1 MRLLLKNWVLN
12 CKTGIM
18 KKIIYILFG
27 MLAWWS
33 CEDENSLIGPEGVFS
48 EYTDSR
54 DGKIYRCVTIGDQT
68 WMAENLA
75 YRLPLGSV
83 DGCYTYREENLDT
96 NRIEPARALFD
107 EVVQNA
113 INDGKISS
121 DPLPEVPFFSPAS
134 FVMMYLD
141 YPGSAVS
148 IVNLI
153 ANTVTWYP
161 SMQSTVETL
170 NQILAETKT
179 KTIGLTAEEYFLNA
193 EEENDGY
200 AEKYGLLYT
209 YDAALKALP
218 DGWRLPTDEDW
229 KKLETE
235 LYMDGDEWNE
245 KVAETLSEG
254 EHSFEFYQ
262 CETLQE
268 LQDDVAGEKAE
279 CGYYFPAG
287 FRELL
292 KEGGY
297 RRSVKLYVSPSTVA
311 DKLSSE
317 VVFAGFF
324 QVFGRELLEEY
335 TRTGQPFEEA
345 RAGGRTGMEPEQIW
359 EELEPLYDQ
368 YLENGSTFAFEYR
381 TMGAGVLKKDS
392 VTAVFPVRGICAVF
406 IFVMGLAA
414 AVTAG
419 EDESTAGRK
428 RSYLLAQLAAPVL
441 LSCVSSFICLTIS
454 GNLRGIGR
462 EWAALLVYGLMTLLF
477 SYILLMTVRS
487 PLVISGLIPFFILG
501 SLIICPVFA
510 DLSVFVPVLG
520 VLRRFFLLYYYL
532 IM

>member
-1 MRLLLKNWVLN
+1 MFHK
-12 CKTGIM
+12 
-18 KKIIYILFG
+18 
-27 MLAWWS
+27 
-33 CEDENSLIGPEGVFS
+33 
-48 EYTDSR
+48 
-54 DGKIYRCVTIGDQT
+54 
-68 WMAENLA
+68 AE
-75 YRLPLGSV
+75 
-83 DGCYTYREENLDT
+83 EESS
-96 NRIEPARALFD
+96 
-107 EVVQNA
+107 
-113 INDGKISS
+113 GKIS
-121 DPLPEVPFFSPAS
+121 
-134 FVMMYLD
+134 
-141 YPGSAVS
+141 
-148 IVNLI
+148 I
-153 ANTVTWYP
+153 A
-161 SMQSTVETL
+161 
-170 NQILAETKT
+170 
-179 KTIGLTAEEYFLNA
+179 
-193 EEENDGY
+193 
-200 AEKYGLLYT
+200 
-209 YDAALKALP
+209 
-218 DGWRLPTDEDW
+218 
-229 KKLETE
+229 

-419 EDESTAGRK
+419 EDESRGLYCAVTAGRK

-441 LSCVSSFICLTIS
+441 LSCVSAFICLTIS

-477 SYILLMTVRS
+477 
-487 PLVISGLIPFFILG
+487 LIFCL
-501 SLIICPVFA
+501 
-510 DLSVFVPVLG
+510 
-520 VLRRFFLLYYYL
+520 
-532 IM
+532 

>member
-1 MRLLLKNWVLN
+1 
-12 CKTGIM
+12 M

-153 ANTVTWYP
+153 ADMVTWYP

-179 KTIGLTAEEYFLNA
+179 KTIGLT
-193 EEENDGY
+193 
-200 AEKYGLLYT
+200 
-209 YDAALKALP
+209 AALKALP

-235 LYMDGDEWNE
+235 LYMDGDELGLLEQWRG
-245 KVAETLSEG
+245 K
-254 EHSFEFYQ
+254 Q
-262 CETLQE
+262 
-268 LQDDVAGEKAE
+268 AGM
-279 CGYYFPAG
+279 
-287 FRELL
+287 LL
-292 KEGGY
+292 KEEGTGFRILYGG
-297 RRSVKLYVSPSTVA
+297 
-311 DKLSSE
+311 
-317 VVFAGFF
+317 
-324 QVFGRELLEEY
+324 
-335 TRTGQPFEEA
+335 TRAYG
-345 RAGGRTGMEPEQIW
+345 
-359 EELEPLYDQ
+359 
-368 YLENGSTFAFEYR
+368 TFAYGTPYMNKDMNAYFWSSSKI
-381 TMGAGVLKKDS
+381 VQSDS
-392 VTAVFPVRGICAVF
+392 VQTGI
-406 IFVMGLAA
+406 IRAA
-414 AVTAG
+414 SKVYEG
-419 EDESTAGRK
+419 
-428 RSYLLAQLAAPVL
+428 
-441 LSCVSSFICLTIS
+441 I
-454 GNLRGIGR
+454 LRGTSNLT
-462 EWAALLVYGLMTLLF
+462 AAY
-477 SYILLMTVRS
+477 SVRC
-487 PLVISGLIPFFILG
+487 IKE
-501 SLIICPVFA
+501 
-510 DLSVFVPVLG
+510 
-520 VLRRFFLLYYYL
+520 
-532 IM
+532 

>member
-1 MRLLLKNWVLN
+1 
-12 CKTGIM
+12 M

-200 AEKYGLLYT
+200 AE
-209 YDAALKALP
+209 
-218 DGWRLPTDEDW
+218 
-229 KKLETE
+229 
-235 LYMDGDEWNE
+235 
-245 KVAETLSEG
+245 
-254 EHSFEFYQ
+254 
-262 CETLQE
+262 
-268 LQDDVAGEKAE
+268 
-279 CGYYFPAG
+279 
-287 FRELL
+287 
-292 KEGGY
+292 
-297 RRSVKLYVSPSTVA
+297 
-311 DKLSSE
+311 
-317 VVFAGFF
+317 
-324 QVFGRELLEEY
+324 
-335 TRTGQPFEEA
+335 
-345 RAGGRTGMEPEQIW
+345 
-359 EELEPLYDQ
+359 
-368 YLENGSTFAFEYR
+368 
-381 TMGAGVLKKDS
+381 
-392 VTAVFPVRGICAVF
+392 
-406 IFVMGLAA
+406 
-414 AVTAG
+414 
-419 EDESTAGRK
+419 
-428 RSYLLAQLAAPVL
+428 
-441 LSCVSSFICLTIS
+441 
-454 GNLRGIGR
+454 
-462 EWAALLVYGLMTLLF
+462 
-477 SYILLMTVRS
+477 
-487 PLVISGLIPFFILG
+487 
-501 SLIICPVFA
+501 
-510 DLSVFVPVLG
+510 
-520 VLRRFFLLYYYL
+520 
-532 IM
+532 